1 MNNDLSTAVHNSVET
16 PAAAGAAAVLW
27 NQALEQL
34 RGRVNE
40 HVFRTYF
47 VPIAPLAYANGSLD
61 LALPSN
67 FMRDWVRDHFEDVL
81 SQVVAGVNGGPI
93 SLRFEVREPLVA
105 PPAELAASIIAPA
118 RVAEPAPVPERP
130 ARLNPKYTFDS
141 FVVGP
146 SNQFAV
152 AACVSVAENP
162 GKSYNPLFIWGGVGL
177 GKTHL
182 LHAIANRILAAH
194 PEWTIVY
201 QSSEEFTND
210 LIQSIQSNSMA
221 EFRARYRDRC
231 DVLLIDDIQFIGG
244 KESTEGEFFHTFNAL
259 HGAARQIV
267 LTSDKIPA
275 ELHHIEERLRS
286 RFQWGLIADIQPPEV
301 ETRVAILKKKA
312 EVDGIQLSDD
322 VGLYLATHVRSN
334 VRELEGALV
343 RLVAFSELFKRP
355 LSVELAKD
363 VLKDLLVTPNARPD
377 AENIIRAVADH
388 FGVKVSEIKGGS
400 RTKTLARARH
410 VAMYLV
416 RNLTNESFPD
426 IGRRFDGKDHS
437 TVLAAC
443 DRVKELM
450 QQEPDF
456 RGQVE
461 SLQRRLQS

>member
-1 MNNDLSTAVHNSVET
+1 VDTAALGSEE
-16 PAAAGAAAVLW
+16 AAGVW
-27 NQALEQL
+27 SRSLEIL
-34 RGRVNE
+34 RSRVSD

-47 VPIAPLAYANGSLD
+47 VPVTALGLQNGTLD

-67 FMRDWVRDHFEDVL
+67 FMRDWVKDHFEDVL
-81 SQVVAGVNGGPI
+81 GQAVASVTGGPV
-93 SLRFEVREPLVA
+93 SLRFEVREQPGQPGADASPSEPVRA
-105 PPAELAASIIAPA
+105 AEAPA
-118 RVAEPAPVPERP
+118 VIPAAPQRP
-130 ARLNPKYTFDS
+130 ARLNPKYTFDN

-152 AACVSVAENP
+152 AACISVGENP
-162 GKSYNPLFIWGGVGL
+162 GQSYNPLFIWGGVGL

-201 QSSEEFTND
+201 QSSEEFTNE
-210 LIQSIQSNSMA
+210 LITSIQANQMSD
-221 EFRARYRDRC
+221 FRARYRDRC

-286 RFQWGLIADIQPPEV
+286 RFQWGLTADIQPPEV

-312 EVDGIQLSDD
+312 EVDGIILPDD

-343 RLVAFSELFKRP
+343 RLMAFSELFKRP
-355 LSVELAKD
+355 LSVDLARD
-363 VLKDLLVTPNARPD
+363 VLKDLLVTRSDRPD

-388 FGVKVSEIKGGS
+388 FGVKVSEIKGPS
-400 RTKTLARARH
+400 RTKTLARSRQ

-416 RNLTNESFPD
+416 RQLTSDSFPD

-437 TVLAAC
+437 TVIAAC

-450 QQEPDF
+450 AQDGDF
-456 RGQVE
+456 RAQVE
-461 SLQRRLQS
+461 ALERRLQS